1 MFNDI
6 CAHNIHTLY
15 TCCRLLYIY
24 CMPHMTTFCKLND
37 NKLKQ
42 FPIQHTSWYKWQRM
56 DTGFNCS
63 LTCEDHSWGRRKADW
78 CSVGDLVT
86 VSRRRVVSF
95 RGQILSYSLGMKWEW
110 PENEATRGI
119 EKPSYLKTPLK
130 SYEVSWD
137 SWKLQFSSNTMWLH
151 VYTYTSANSCV
162 DRLNTEGGRDS
173 ALWLMHGDSHLLFL
187 WVRTMH
193 AKSGCVQS

>member
-1 MFNDI
+1 MLVSINSRLRMFNDI

-95 RGQILSYSLGMKWEW
+95 PGQILSYSLGMKWDW

-130 SYEVSWD
+130 SYESLGTAESFNLVQIQCD
-137 SWKLQFSSNTMWLH
+137 YMYIRIQ
-151 VYTYTSANSCV
+151 
-162 DRLNTEGGRDS
+162 
-173 ALWLMHGDSHLLFL
+173 ALT
-187 WVRTMH
+187 V
-193 AKSGCVQS
+193 V